1 LNGALSSLTYPSG
14 RTVSYGLDSAGRV
27 NSISGLM
34 TGQNTSYASN
44 VLYMPW
50 DAIQQASFGS
60 LGLGEAW
67 MYNKRMQPLEVNR
80 TFNSTPLLTVNNYY
94 CPGTTTDC
102 STNNGNV
109 QSQWIARNG
118 SATPWVQSFGYD
130 GVNRLSQAAETL
142 GQGGTQSWQEAYGY
156 DAYGNRSIASSTFTW
171 SAMTPPGFDPAT
183 NRNSGGGWSPATS
196 YDSVGNVTAD
206 PMGGAYQYDA
216 ENRMVSANGTTYQ
229 YDGEGRRV
237 SKSGGGATTTYL
249 YDASG
254 QLLTEYGAVAAASG
268 TQYVGVDGLGSTRLL
283 TDASGNLPP
292 AGGCHDYLPFGTE
305 LTQGM
310 AGNRGSCFGG
320 TDGVE
325 EKFTGKERDAE
336 TGLDYF
342 GARYFSSAQGRFTSA
357 DWSGTPEPVP
367 YANLLDPQ
375 TLNLY
380 AYVRDNPLSRPDL
393 DGHSDYIWQKLKNE
407 VSGKGWKTDAQVKGL
422 SVAQTAESHVG
433 SMDWAINTSNS
444 SGKDIGHPHFK
455 NPSNK
460 CNEFVGDTLA
470 EAGKTRPEVP
480 DGKGGTRMPNAHELA
495 DPKVHI
501 PGLSD
506 PKPLSEAQPGDVIAQ
521 AHGDFGHSGIV
532 VAPGQT
538 ASVNTAGTY
547 GGQITQNDWGF
558 RPAGQNG
565 ESKTDPAPVVRT
577 AQ

>member
-1 LNGALSSLTYPSG
+1 
-14 RTVSYGLDSAGRV
+14 
-27 NSISGLM
+27 
-34 TGQNTSYASN
+34 
-44 VLYMPW
+44 
-50 DAIQQASFGS
+50 
-60 LGLGEAW
+60 

-94 CPGTTTDC
+94 CPGTSTDC

-249 YDASG
+249 YDAAG
-254 QLLTEYGAVAAASG
+254 QLLTEYGAVTAASG

-336 TGLDYF
+336 TGLDF
-342 GARYFSSAQGRFTSA
+342 FEARYLSSAQGRFTSPDA
-357 DWSGTPEPVP
+357 IGGHLE
-367 YANLLDPQ
+367 DPQ
-375 TLNLY
+375 TLNRY
-380 AYVRDNPLSRPDL
+380 AYVRNNPLRFTDPTGL
-393 DGHSDYIWQKLKNE
+393 DFWLQGGDACGKNGVTCDKKGFVTDSKGGRVLVGNDRGIRGRATKLRN
-407 VSGKGWKTDAQVKGL
+407 
-422 SVAQTAESHVG
+422 G
-433 SMDWAINTSNS
+433 SMSAPTVACYPGSLNLAI
-444 SGKDIGHPHFK
+444 HP
-455 NPSNK
+455 
-460 CNEFVGDTLA
+460 
-470 EAGKTRPEVP
+470 
-480 DGKGGTRMPNAHELA
+480 
-495 DPKVHI
+495 
-501 PGLSD
+501 
-506 PKPLSEAQPGDVIAQ
+506 
-521 AHGDFGHSGIV
+521 
-532 VAPGQT
+532 VAPSRFSS
-538 ASVNTAGTY
+538 ANS
-547 GGQITQNDWGF
+547 
-558 RPAGQNG
+558 P
-565 ESKTDPAPVVRT
+565 P
-577 AQ
+577 

>member
-1 LNGALSSLTYPSG
+1 
-14 RTVSYGLDSAGRV
+14 VSYGLDSAGRV
-27 NSISGLM
+27 NSISGAM

-342 GARYFSSAQGRFTSA
+342 GARYFSAAQGRFTSA
-357 DWSGTPEPVP
+357 DWSAKPEPVP
-367 YANLLDPQ
+367 YADLKDPQ

-380 AYVRDNPLSRPDL
+380 AYVRNNPLSRRDL
-393 DGHSDYIWQKLKNE
+393 DGHCDSSDKATANTKCQDPAKLQVNDYGKNHIVKKETGGTSPQLTTYVDGAGHPTVGYGHKVAAADGLKVGGTVTKEKADALRDADMTSAAGAVQKA
-407 VSGKGWKTDAQVKGL
+407 VGKTQLSQGEFNALVDLVYNAGPGVLTDAKSPSLMKAIGSGDYAAMSDQLQYSKDDKGK
-422 SVAQTAESHVG
+422 QE
-433 SMDWAINTSNS
+433 
-444 SGKDIGHPHFK
+444 
-455 NPSNK
+455 
-460 CNEFVGDTLA
+460 
-470 EAGKTRPEVP
+470 
-480 DGKGGTRMPNAHELA
+480 
-495 DPKVHI
+495 
-501 PGLSD
+501 PGLVTRSNERKEIFTGKE
-506 PKPLSEAQPGDVIAQ
+506 PE
-521 AHGDFGHSGIV
+521 
-532 VAPGQT
+532 
-538 ASVNTAGTY
+538 
-547 GGQITQNDWGF
+547 
-558 RPAGQNG
+558 
-565 ESKTDPAPVVRT
+565 
-577 AQ
+577 